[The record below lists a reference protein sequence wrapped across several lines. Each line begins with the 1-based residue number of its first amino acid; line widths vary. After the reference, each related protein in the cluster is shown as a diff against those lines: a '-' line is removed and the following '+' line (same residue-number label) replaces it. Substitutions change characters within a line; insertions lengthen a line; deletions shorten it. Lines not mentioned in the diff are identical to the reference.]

1 MNANKKK
8 SDHHL
13 KKKKNWELQVVPGV
27 HALSQD
33 MCVETLPMPI
43 IAPIAVHRQFAWLS
57 SLMPY
62 SGVYIAYLV
71 LHYPNYNSFCY

>member
-1 MNANKKK
+1 M
-8 SDHHL
+8 
-13 KKKKNWELQVVPGV
+13 

-71 LHYPNYNSFCY
+71 LHYPNYNSFCYWLDWKIVDTKLRANRETYP